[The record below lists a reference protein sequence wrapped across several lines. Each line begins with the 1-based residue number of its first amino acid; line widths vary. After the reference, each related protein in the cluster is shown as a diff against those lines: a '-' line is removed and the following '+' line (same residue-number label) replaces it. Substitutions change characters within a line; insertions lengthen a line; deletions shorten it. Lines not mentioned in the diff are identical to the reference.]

1 MNRLHIF
8 SGKPEPKNEKVLKQR
23 SVIAK
28 LFRSSVV
35 SMIAAAMAAMLG
47 MLIDGIIIG
56 SLLGTDCMAAYG
68 LILPV
73 LNLATAIAGVLALGA
88 QVVCAQ
94 RLGMGSIRGARK
106 AFSMLMVTTLVIAAA
121 MMAVFFFFREPIC
134 MMLGARGDSA
144 KLLGHAVDYLT
155 GLLPAFPSVL
165 ILLEFN
171 SLMRLDADA
180 NRVIVAV
187 SVMTVLDVVGNL
199 LNALVFHGGM
209 LVMGLTTSG
218 SYFVALVILLFHFRK
233 KDIIFRMTFKGLRL
247 RDLGAILSTGSSSGM
262 GSGCAML
269 RIAVINQLMI
279 ATALSSVA
287 VAAFGTVNTVIS
299 FVSGLMVGIGMTCAM
314 IAGMILGEQDRT
326 AAEVLV
332 KVTVKLVLTVSVVLA
347 AVLLVFADV
356 IAAIFKGGAETAN
369 AEQTARLVARG
380 LRFYAVAAILYGVNN
395 AFVNYTQ
402 GMRRMGLS
410 NVVCFLQNFVYIVIP
425 ASILSGLIKGERET
439 DAVWISFILCELL
452 TSATIFM
459 IAAVQ
464 KHGLPRDWK
473 DFLFLRKGFGV
484 PEENLFETSIFTEEE
499 LTPAV
504 EAVRAF
510 CESNGADARCAE
522 LVPLAVNELCGN
534 ALRHDF
540 VLGKHSIDVRVMC
553 MDNSWILRLR
563 DNCNAFDP
571 TAWLRE
577 HEEKEDS
584 VLHRLSNEAQNIKY
598 LSTLNLN
605 NLTVRF

>member
-1 MNRLHIF
+1 MSLNSLISR
-8 SGKPEPKNEKVLKQR
+8 KPKNEKILKQR

-68 LILPV
+68 LIMPV

-106 AFSMLMVTTLVIAAA
+106 AFSMLMVTTVVISVT

-134 MMLGARGDSA
+134 IMLGARGESA
-144 KLLGHAVDYLT
+144 KLLGDAMDYLT

-180 NRVIVAV
+180 NRVIIAV

-233 KDIIFRMTFKGLRL
+233 KDIIFRFSFKGLRV

-262 GSGCAML
+262 GSGSAML
-269 RIAVINQLMI
+269 RIAVINQIMI

-332 KVTVKLVLTVSVVLA
+332 KVTVKLVLAVSIVLA
-347 AVLLVFADV
+347 AALLIFADV
-356 IAAIFKGGAETAN
+356 IAAIFKGEADTESAR
-369 AEQTARLVARG
+369 QTARLAARG

-402 GMRRMGLS
+402 GMRRMVLS
-410 NVVCFLQNFVYIVIP
+410 NAVCFLQNFVYIV
-425 ASILSGLIKGERET
+425 LSATVLSLVIKGSNET
-439 DAVWISFILCELL
+439 DAVWISFIVCEVL
-452 TSATIFM
+452 TMATIFV

-464 KHGLPRDWK
+464 KRGWPKGWK
-473 DFLFLRKGFGV
+473 DFLFLRKSFGV
-484 PEENLFETSIFTEEE
+484 PDENLFETSIFSHDD
-499 LTPAV
+499 LAPAV
-504 EAVRAF
+504 EAVRGF
-510 CESNGADARCAE
+510 CISKGADEKIAR
-522 LVPLAVNELCGN
+522 LIPLAVEELCGN
-534 ALRHDF
+534 ALKHEF
-540 VLGKHSIDVRVMC
+540 ILGKHSIDVRVMC
-553 MDNSWILRLR
+553 TESGWILRLR
-563 DNCNAFDP
+563 DNCRSFDP
-571 TAWLRE
+571 TEWLRE
-577 HEEKEDS
+577 HEDDEDS
-584 VLHRLSNEAQNIKY
+584 ILRKISNEAKNIKY

-605 NLTVRF
+605 NLTVRL

>member
-1 MNRLHIF
+1 MHINLIKHQ
-8 SGKPEPKNEKVLKQR
+8 GKNGKIQKDQ

-28 LFRSSVV
+28 LFRSTVV

-56 SLLGTDCMAAYG
+56 SLLGNDCMAAYG

-73 LNLATAIAGVLALGA
+73 LNLASAIAGVLAIGA

-94 RLGMGSIRGARK
+94 RLGMGNIRGARK
-106 AFSMLMVTTLVIAAA
+106 AFSMLMVITLVISAV
-121 MMAVFFFFREPIC
+121 MIAVFFFFRTPIC
-134 MMLGARGDSA
+134 IMLGARGESA
-144 KLLGHAVDYLT
+144 KLLGYAVDYLT

-233 KDIIFRMTFKGLRL
+233 KNIVFRMTFKGLRI
-247 RDLGAILSTGSSSGM
+247 RDLGSILLTGSSSGV
-262 GSGCAML
+262 GSGSAML
-269 RIAVINQLMI
+269 RIAVINQIMI
-279 ATALSSVA
+279 ATSLSSVA

-299 FVSGLMVGIGMTCAM
+299 FVSGLMVGVGMTCAM

-326 AAEVLV
+326 AALTLV
-332 KVTVKLVLTVSVVLA
+332 KVTVRLVLTVSIALA
-347 AVLLVFADV
+347 AVLLIFANV
-356 IAAIFKGGAETAN
+356 IAAIFKGTEDTAN

-380 LRFYAVAAILYGVNN
+380 LRFYAIAAILYGVNN

-402 GMRRMGLS
+402 GMRRMALS
-410 NVVCFLQNFVYIVIP
+410 NIVCFLQNFVYIVFS
-425 ASILSGLIKGERET
+425 ASVLSGIIKGKNET
-439 DAVWISFILCELL
+439 DAVWISFIVCEVL
-452 TSATIFM
+452 TSLTIFT

-464 KHGLPRDWK
+464 KHGMPKGWK
-473 DFLFLRKGFGV
+473 DFLFLRKDFGV
-484 PEENLFETSIFTEEE
+484 AEENLFEASIFSYDDLMPT
-499 LTPAV
+499 V
-504 EAVRAF
+504 EAVRNF
-510 CESNGADARCAE
+510 CKSKGADERSSHM
-522 LVPLAVNELCGN
+522 VPLAVDELCDNTLKYG
-534 ALRHDF
+534 F
-540 VLGKHSIDVRVMC
+540 VIGKNSIDIRVICMNDGWVVRF
-553 MDNSWILRLR
+553 R

-571 TAWLRE
+571 TKWLRDHTDE
-577 HEEKEDS
+577 GDS
-584 VLHRLSNEAQNIKY
+584 ALHIINNEARSIKY

-605 NLTVRF
+605 NLTIKL